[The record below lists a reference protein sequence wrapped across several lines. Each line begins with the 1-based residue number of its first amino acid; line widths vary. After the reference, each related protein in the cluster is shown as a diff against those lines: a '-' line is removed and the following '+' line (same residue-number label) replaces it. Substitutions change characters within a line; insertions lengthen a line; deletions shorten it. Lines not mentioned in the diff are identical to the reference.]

1 FEQFLVKAYVPIMTH
16 GGAIQY
22 VWTAW
27 GPWQVYNTITK
38 TTSYGHGAG
47 LKSVHPVTGKPST
60 AALGKPL
67 QSVNGSYTATIRKGQ
82 WWLSGP
88 SVWNGWFVNPNSGS
102 PTPHDAHFEDHV
114 GFAQKAVYYG
124 HMEAMVR
131 GTTNAVC

>member
-1 FEQFLVKAYVPIMTH
+1 
-16 GGAIQY
+16 
-22 VWTAW
+22 
-27 GPWQVYNTITK
+27 
-38 TTSYGHGAG
+38 AG

-131 GTTNAVC
+131 GTTNAVCLDSGSSEFYGSIGWSVSIDSTGVTGVSFAAGN